1 MKILIDLQTLQS
13 ESRNRGI
20 GKYTRGLTRALLQR
34 ENKIEWHVL
43 FNLAMPTQD
52 LPHFDLPRN
61 RIHCFQSLSPT
72 KGNDENNIARSRASE
87 IIRDAYVGSQSF
99 RLVHVASPFDGFG
112 DETIASWSDLNHSKL
127 GATVYDLIPFQEP
140 HLYLTDPT
148 ATAWYNHRRDGLRKA
163 DVILAISDHTK
174 RVAADLLEIPSERIF
189 NIGADVDPIF
199 SYLTLSID
207 QASSILNQY
216 GILQNFILHTGI
228 LEERK
233 NVGAL
238 IKAFG
243 MLPQEIQLEHQIVLA
258 GDTTEGQRQKA
269 LLCAATCGVG
279 PDKIVFTGFVPDP
292 HLALLYNLARVAVM
306 PSLSEGFGLP
316 LLEAMRCRCPVLGSN
331 VTSIPEVIGRP
342 EFLFNPRDPSDFA
355 RKLRDILIEPSFRRL
370 AIEHI
375 ATQQAKFSWK
385 HAGQVAEEAFMRT
398 VETPRTGS
406 QAKTP
411 KRTYLVSPPATLD
424 QTSENVFQEFSADL
438 SRSGKVIIA
447 THDDL
452 PPALTAHRDAIP
464 IIASPAIAREAHQLL
479 SLTPAI
485 LMLLQMPPET
495 PPPTMA
501 DCYWFSGWAGAKVAT
516 DRPRNIFPEDAIG
529 NHLNV
534 VGSVRR
540 EPDGKFPTSWQ
551 IKRPG
556 LDNDWL
562 TSTAVGSDI
571 AELWRDSPFPYLIGC
586 ITQLRQQAHGLAL
599 SEGDWHSLSKAIAAN
614 HPPAAFRRLFVDITE
629 LVKHDGKSGIQRV
642 VRNILRELIENSGFF
657 RVEPVYRANS
667 SYRYARRFTSQ
678 FIGIEVDIAD
688 AVVDFQRGDVFL
700 GLDLDLLTTSVA
712 LSALREAHLRGV
724 QVCYIVYDVLPLI
737 RPDWFLDGMSDMF
750 LTWLSA
756 VASFSDKLICI
767 SKVTADSVLHQLQSR
782 NLPISRNLQIL
793 DFHLGSDLEKDID
806 ACADGLSSQVIAQF
820 DQRLVF
826 TSVATLEPRK
836 GHWQILDAFESLW
849 LQDHNIS
856 LVLVGRRGWHVA
868 SLIER
873 IENHSELNRKLF
885 WFEGISDAA
894 LDDVYRRS
902 TAVIFASEGEGF
914 GLPLVEAA
922 RHSKPIIVRDL
933 PVFREVAGEGAFYF
947 RGLDGTDLA
956 RAISEW
962 IVLFQSGKVPQS
974 TCIKTQSWAESTKRL
989 LQLIRADP
997 AP

>member
-13 ESRNRGI
+13 DSRNRGI

-34 ENKIEWHVL
+34 EGKIEWHLL

-72 KGNDENNIARSRASE
+72 RGNDERNIARRRASE
-87 IIRDAYVGSQSF
+87 TIRDAYVGSQSF
-99 RLVHVASPFDGFG
+99 SLVHVASPFDGFG
-112 DETIASWSDLNHSKL
+112 DETIASWSDLNGSKL

-148 ATAWYNHRRDGLRKA
+148 ATAWYNHRRDGLRNA
-163 DVILAISDHTK
+163 DVILAISDYTK
-174 RVAADLLEIPSERIF
+174 RVAAELLETPSERIF

-199 SYLTLSID
+199 SPLTPSIN
-207 QASSILNQY
+207 QASSLLNQY
-216 GILQNFILHTGI
+216 GILQKFIIHTGI

-243 MLPQEIQLEHQIVLA
+243 MLPEEVQLDHQIVLA
-258 GDTTEGQRQKA
+258 GDTTEGQRQKT
-269 LLCAATCGVG
+269 LLCAATCGVR
-279 PDKIVFTGFVPDP
+279 PDKIAFTGFVPDS

-331 VTSIPEVIGRP
+331 LTSIPEVIGRA

-355 RKLRDILIEPSFRRL
+355 RKLKDILIEPSFRRF
-370 AIEHI
+370 AIEHVT
-375 ATQQAKFSWK
+375 TQQAKYSWK
-385 HAGQVAEEAFMRT
+385 HAGQVAEEAFLKAIET
-398 VETPRTGS
+398 HQKDSQVETP
-406 QAKTP
+406 
-411 KRTYLVSPPATLD
+411 KRAYLVSPPATLD
-424 QTSENVFQEFSADL
+424 QAGENVFQEFSCDV
-438 SRSGKVIIA
+438 SRSGEVIVA
-447 THDDL
+447 RHDDL
-452 PPALTAHRDAIP
+452 PSELTAHRNAVP
-464 IIASPAIAREAHQLL
+464 IVASPAMARELHQLL

-485 LMLLQMPPET
+485 LLLLPLPPKT
-495 PPPTMA
+495 HPPTMA
-501 DCYWFSGWAGAKVAT
+501 ECYWFSGWAGAKVAS
-516 DRPRNIFPEDAIG
+516 DQPQNFFAEDAVG

-534 VGSVRR
+534 VGIVRR
-540 EPDGKFPTSWQ
+540 GPDGKSPTSWQ

-562 TSTAVGSDI
+562 TSTDLEGDI
-571 AELWRDSPFPYLIGC
+571 AELWRDSAFPYLIGG
-586 ITQLRQQAHGLAL
+586 ITQLRQQANAPGL
-599 SEGDWHSLSKAIAAN
+599 SEGDRHSLSKAIANN
-614 HPPAAFRRLFVDITE
+614 HPFAALRRLFVDITE

-642 VRNILRELIENSGFF
+642 VRNILRELIEDSGSF
-657 RVEPVYRANS
+657 RVEPVYRADF
-667 SYRYARRFTSQ
+667 SYRYARKFTSQ

-700 GLDLDLLTTSVA
+700 GLDLDLLTTSAA

-724 QVCYIVYDVLPLI
+724 QFCYVVYDVLPLI

-767 SKVTADSVLHQLQSR
+767 SKVTADSVSHQLQSR
-782 NLPISRNLQIL
+782 NLPISHNLQIL
-793 DFHLGSDLEKDID
+793 NFYLGSDLEKDIG
-806 ACADGLSSQVIAQF
+806 ARGDGLSSQVIAQF
-820 DQRLVF
+820 GQRPVF

-836 GHWQILDAFESLW
+836 GHRQILDAFESLW
-849 LQDHNIS
+849 LQGHDIS

-873 IENHSELNRKLF
+873 IEKHFELNRRLF
-885 WFEGISDAA
+885 WFEGISDAG

-922 RHSKPIIVRDL
+922 RHSKPVIVRDL

-956 RAISEW
+956 RAISDW
-962 IVLFQSGKVPQS
+962 IILFKLGKVPQS
-974 TCIKTQSWAESTKRL
+974 TCIKAQSWAESTKRL